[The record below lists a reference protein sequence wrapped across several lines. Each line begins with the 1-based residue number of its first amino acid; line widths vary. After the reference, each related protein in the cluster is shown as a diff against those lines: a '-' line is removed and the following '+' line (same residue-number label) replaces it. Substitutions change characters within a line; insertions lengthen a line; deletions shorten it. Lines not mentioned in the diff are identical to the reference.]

1 MTEEELMYST
11 PEELEFWHK
20 CVKGLPGLEGFLK
33 TGLDKYGQ
41 PIPFGTGP
49 HCLKAFRAALDIVQ
63 PKSILEIGFNLGYS
77 SAVFLKASRA
87 KVVAV
92 DISDK
97 AETIFA
103 AEKLAARFKARFNF
117 ILSDSSKVLDK
128 VKKFKF
134 DMIFIDGG
142 HLEDQV
148 TIDLQ
153 LGMDLGINYFLLDDW
168 LPQFGPGVQ
177 VSIGKFNLEMIK
189 NWGNIVLFKKV

>member
-1 MTEEELMYST
+1 MTDEELMYST
-11 PEELEFWHK
+11 PEEQEFWHK
-20 CVKGLPGLEGFLK
+20 CVKGLPGLEGFSG
-33 TGLDKYGQ
+33 TGLDKDGQ

-49 HCLKAFRAALDIVQ
+49 HCIKAFRAALDYVQ

-77 SAVFLKASRA
+77 SAVFLKVTRA

-97 AETIFA
+97 AETIYA
-103 AEKLAARFKARFNF
+103 AEKLGQRFKNRFTF
-117 ILSDSSKVLDK
+117 ILGDSAKIFNEVRQY
-128 VKKFKF
+128 KF

-148 TIDLQ
+148 TADLK
-153 LGMDLGINYFLLDDW
+153 LGMNLGIKYFLMDDW

-177 VSIGKFNLEMIK
+177 VSIGKFNLELIE
-189 NWGNIVLFKKV
+189 NWGNIVLLKKL